1 MKNIKKMLLGIACLI
16 IAVMGMMLWFA
27 GTVIG
32 AVSFFVFLIA
42 GIIVIIDGFLSV
54 DEQKRD
60 SNGVCGNGFFQNKV
74 LTG

>member
-54 DEQKRD
+54 DE
-60 SNGVCGNGFFQNKV
+60 
-74 LTG
+74 